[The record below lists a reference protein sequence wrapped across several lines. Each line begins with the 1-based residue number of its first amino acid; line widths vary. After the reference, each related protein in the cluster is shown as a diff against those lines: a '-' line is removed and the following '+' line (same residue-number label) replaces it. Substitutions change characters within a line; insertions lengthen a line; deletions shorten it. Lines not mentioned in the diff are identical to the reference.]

1 MKNRIGN
8 INRCDLL
15 CRVVF
20 CFTSLVIVGG
30 CATTINESVIT
41 TLPISAT
48 ASDDKTVNLSASTK
62 ELLDEMLK
70 IVDELSDAMQVG
82 DRAQA
87 TQHLTRLT
95 LLADEIQPRLLVLSD
110 QLSVDFER
118 VFALVKSSIT
128 FNRPADADKA
138 LRFLPLII
146 DSFSKL

>member
-8 INRCDLL
+8 INRCVLL
-15 CRVVF
+15 VVF

-30 CATTINESVIT
+30 CATTINESAIT
-41 TLPISAT
+41 TVPISAT
-48 ASDDKTVNLSASTK
+48 SSGNETVNLSASTK
-62 ELLDEMLK
+62 ELLDEMLEL
-70 IVDELSDAMQVG
+70 VDELSDAMQRG

-95 LLADEIQPRLLVLSD
+95 LLADEIQPRLLELNG

-118 VFALVKSSIT
+118 VFALVRSSVT
-128 FNRPADADKA
+128 LNRPADADKA

>member
-1 MKNRIGN
+1 MRNQIGN
-8 INRCDLL
+8 INRCVLL
-15 CRVVF
+15 CFMVF
-20 CFTSLVIVGG
+20 CFTSVIVVSG
-30 CATTINESVIT
+30 CATTINESAIT
-41 TLPISAT
+41 TVPTSAT
-48 ASDDKTVNLSASTK
+48 ASGNETVNLSASTK
-62 ELLDEMLK
+62 ELLDEMLE

-95 LLADEIQPRLLVLSD
+95 LLADEIKPRLLAVSD

-118 VFALVKSSIT
+118 VFALVRSSVT
-128 FNRPADADKA
+128 LNRPADADKA

>member
-8 INRCDLL
+8 INRCVLL
-15 CRVVF
+15 VVF
-20 CFTSLVIVGG
+20 CFTSAIVAGG
-30 CATTINESVIT
+30 CATTINESAIT
-41 TLPISAT
+41 TATISAT
-48 ASDDKTVNLSASTK
+48 ADGNETVNLSASTK

-95 LLADEIQPRLLVLSD
+95 LLADEIGPRLLTVSD

-146 DSFSKL
+146 DSLR

>member
-8 INRCDLL
+8 INGY
-15 CRVVF
+15 VVL
-20 CFTSLVIVGG
+20 CFTSVIIVSG
-30 CATTINESVIT
+30 CTTTINESAISTVPT
-41 TLPISAT
+41 SAT
-48 ASDDKTVNLSASTK
+48 TTGNETVDFSAST
-62 ELLDEMLK
+62 EQLLDEMLQL
-70 IVDELSDAMQVG
+70 VDELSDAMQVG
-82 DRAQA
+82 DHAQA

-95 LLADEIQPRLLVLSD
+95 LLADEIQPRLFAINN

-118 VFALVKSSIT
+118 VFALVKSSIM

>member
-1 MKNRIGN
+1 MKNRIRN
-8 INRCDLL
+8 INRCGLL
-15 CRVVF
+15 VVF
-20 CFTSLVIVGG
+20 CFTSLVIVSG
-30 CATTINESVIT
+30 CATTINETAT
-41 TLPISAT
+41 TTVPISAT
-48 ASDDKTVNLSASTK
+48 ADANETVNLSASTK
-62 ELLDEMLK
+62 ELLDEMLR

-95 LLADEIQPRLLVLSD
+95 LLADEIGPRLLVLSD

-146 DSFSKL
+146 DSLR

>member
-8 INRCDLL
+8 INRCGLM

-20 CFTSLVIVGG
+20 CFTSLVIAGG
-30 CATTINESVIT
+30 CATTINEPVIT
-41 TLPISAT
+41 TVPISAT
-48 ASDDKTVNLSASTK
+48 ADGNETVNLSASTK

-95 LLADEIQPRLLVLSD
+95 LLADEIGPRLLAVSD

-146 DSFSKL
+146 DSLR